1 MVRFLQNICSGDTW
15 LFTRF
20 DCYGINKR
28 ADLHTTIFH
37 IREIIMENIRIQDDL
52 YTYVNQ
58 AKLDEL
64 VIPEDMPVAG
74 GFASLSTDVEKL
86 MINEFN
92 TMCADAS
99 YPNEY
104 MANACALYMM
114 AKDVKRKKKHGIK
127 PALKNLAALKKI
139 TTLRGY
145 NLHAKELLFK
155 GIALPIS
162 IAVEPNMKDTT
173 HHCVMVTG
181 PNVILPDASYYKE
194 GREQQRD
201 QLLNLWTGF
210 AKQVLAIAGH
220 SEEECEAL
228 LKDTLAFDALVAKYV
243 KSREEWAEYVKMYN
257 PMKTGRVAGMVKPLN
272 LKKLL
277 TDLFGF
283 VPEEIIVAEPRFF
296 KNFKEVFNA
305 ETFDAYKNWAYVVT
319 LMGSCSLLSEE
330 LRDLGGAFHRAL
342 SGIAANSVPEKFA
355 YQLASAMYSEPVGL
369 YYGEK
374 YFGEEAKKDI
384 TEIVK
389 QIVATYQK
397 RIATNEILEQ
407 ATKEKAILKLNKMG
421 LKLAYPDRVEEIYNK
436 LVFDKS
442 KSLFDAV
449 SALKRI
455 RLEDNFSKLGK
466 EVDRSHW
473 AMPGHMVNACYDP
486 FVNDITFPAAIL
498 QPPFYSI
505 NQTRSENLGGIG
517 AVIGHEISHAFDSN
531 GAKCDELGNLNNW
544 WTKADEKKFNKKVN
558 AMIKQFDGIEL
569 PWGVCNGKFTVSEN
583 IADNGGMA
591 VTLDIM
597 SNSENVSFEEYFSNW
612 ARVWCQKAKPEYQA
626 LLLQVDVH
634 GPSYL
639 RANMPPRNF
648 PEWYAAFNVKKT
660 DKMYLAPSKRVIIW

>member
-1 MVRFLQNICSGDTW
+1 
-15 LFTRF
+15 
-20 DCYGINKR
+20 
-28 ADLHTTIFH
+28 
-37 IREIIMENIRIQDDL
+37 METVRIQDDL

-74 GFASLSTDVEKL
+74 GFATLSTDVEKL
-86 MINEFN
+86 MIGEFN
-92 TMCADAS
+92 TMCETAA
-99 YPNEY
+99 YPNAY
-104 MANACALYMM
+104 MARACALYTL

-127 PALKNLAALKKI
+127 PALKKLAILKK
-139 TTLRGY
+139 TATLRGF
-145 NLHAKELLFK
+145 NLHARELLIN
-155 GIALPIS
+155 GIAMPIN
-162 IAVEPNMKDTT
+162 IAVDANMKDTT
-173 HHCVMVTG
+173 HHCVMIQG
-181 PNVILPDASYYKE
+181 PDVILPDASYYKN
-194 GREQQRD
+194 EQQRD
-201 QLLNLWTGF
+201 QLLNLWSGF
-210 AKQVLAIAGH
+210 AKQVLVIAGH
-220 SEEECEAL
+220 SAEEIELL
-228 LKDTLAFDALVAKYV
+228 LKDTLAFDARIAKFV
-243 KSREEWAEYVKMYN
+243 KSQEEWSEYTKMYN

-277 TDLFGF
+277 ADLFGF
-283 VPEEIIVAEPRFF
+283 VPEEMIVTEPRFF

-305 ETFDAYKNWAYVVT
+305 DSFTAYKNWAYVTT
-319 LMGSCSLLSEE
+319 LMGNCGLLSEE
-330 LRDLGGAFHRAL
+330 LRDLGGAFRRAI
-342 SGIAANSVPEKFA
+342 SGIAAMPSAEKFA
-355 YQLASAMYSEPVGL
+355 YQLASSMYSEPVGL

-384 TEIVK
+384 TEIVQ

-397 RIATNEILEQ
+397 RIETNDILEP
-407 ATKEKAILKLNKMG
+407 ATKEKAILKLSKMG
-421 LKLAYPDRVEEIYNK
+421 LKLGYPDRVEDIYTK

-442 KSLFDAV
+442 KSLFDIV
-449 SALKRI
+449 TALKRI
-455 RLEDNFSKLGK
+455 RMEDNFSKLNK
-466 EVDRSHW
+466 EVDRTHW

-505 NQTRSENLGGIG
+505 RQTRSENLGGIG

-544 WTKADEKKFNKKVN
+544 WTKADERKFNKKVN
-558 AMIKQFDGIEL
+558 AMIKQFDGIQL
-569 PWGVCNGKFTVSEN
+569 PWGICNGKFTVSEN

-597 SNSENVSFEEYFSNW
+597 SQTEGVSFEEYFSNW

-634 GPSYL
+634 GPAYL

-648 PEWYAAFNVKKT
+648 PEWYTAFSVKKT
-660 DKMYLAPSKRVIIW
+660 DGMYLAPSKRVVIW

>member
-1 MVRFLQNICSGDTW
+1 
-15 LFTRF
+15 
-20 DCYGINKR
+20 
-28 ADLHTTIFH
+28 
-37 IREIIMENIRIQDDL
+37 MEKVRIQDDL

-58 AKLDEL
+58 AKLEEL
-64 VIPEDMPVAG
+64 VIPDDMPIAG
-74 GFASLSTDVEKL
+74 GFAALNTDVEKL
-86 MINEFN
+86 MIGEFN
-92 TMCADAS
+92 AMCKAAS
-99 YPNEY
+99 YPNEHL
-104 MANACALYMM
+104 ARACTLYTL

-127 PALKNLAALKKI
+127 PVLKHLAILKKLG
-139 TTLRGY
+139 TMRSF
-145 NLHAKELLFK
+145 NLHAKELLLK
-155 GIALPIS
+155 DIAMPIS

-173 HHCVMVTG
+173 HHCVMIQG
-181 PNVILPDASYYKE
+181 PSVILPDASYYAE
-194 GREQQRD
+194 GKEQQRD
-201 QLLNLWTGF
+201 MLLSMWSNST
-210 AKQVLAIAGH
+210 KQVLAIAGH
-220 SEEECEAL
+220 SDEAIEL
-228 LKDTLAFDALVAKYV
+228 LIQDTLAFDALVAKYV
-243 KSREEWAEYVKMYN
+243 KTSEEWSEYTKMYN
-257 PMKTGRVAGMVKPLN
+257 PMKTGRFAGMVKPLN

-283 VPEEIIVAEPRFF
+283 VPAEIIVAEPRYF
-296 KNFKEVFNA
+296 KNFKEIFNQD
-305 ETFDAYKNWAYVVT
+305 TFEIYKKWAYVIT

-342 SGIAANSVPEKFA
+342 SGIAAVSSPEKFA
-355 YQLASAMYSEPVGL
+355 YQLASGMFSEPVGL

-384 TEIVK
+384 IDIV
-389 QIVATYQK
+389 QRIVATYQK
-397 RIATNEILEQ
+397 RIADNDILEQ
-407 ATKEKAILKLNKMG
+407 ATKEKAILKLSKMG
-421 LKLAYPDRVEEIYNK
+421 IKMGYPDRVEEIYSK

-442 KSLFDAV
+442 KSLFDIV
-449 SALKRI
+449 TSLRKI
-455 RLEDNFSKLGK
+455 RMEENFAKLNK
-466 EVDRSHW
+466 EVDRTHW

-544 WTKADEKKFNKKVN
+544 WTKADERKFNKKVN

-569 PWGVCNGKFTVSEN
+569 PWGTVNGKFTVSEN

-597 SNSENVSFEEYFSNW
+597 SNSNGVSFEEYFTNW
-612 ARVWCQKAKPEYQA
+612 AKVWCQKAKPEYQA

-634 GPSYL
+634 GPCCL

-660 DKMYLAPSKRVIIW
+660 DGMYLAPSKRVIIW

>member
-1 MVRFLQNICSGDTW
+1 
-15 LFTRF
+15 
-20 DCYGINKR
+20 
-28 ADLHTTIFH
+28 
-37 IREIIMENIRIQDDL
+37 MEKIRIQDDL

-74 GFASLSTDVEKL
+74 GFASLGTEVEKL
-86 MINEFN
+86 MIGEFN
-92 TMCADAS
+92 AMCKEGTF
-99 YPNEY
+99 PNEHLER
-104 MANACALYMM
+104 ACTLFRL

-127 PALKNLAALKKI
+127 PALKHLAILKKL
-139 TTLRGY
+139 TTLRGF
-145 NLHAKELLFK
+145 NLHAKELILK
-155 GIALPIS
+155 GIKMPIS
-162 IAVEPNMKDTT
+162 IAVEANMKDTT

-181 PNVILPDASYYKE
+181 PSVILPDASYYAE
-194 GREQQRD
+194 GKEQQRD
-201 QLLNLWTGF
+201 MLLNLWSGF
-210 AKQVLAIAGH
+210 ARQVLAIAGH
-220 SEEECEAL
+220 TEEEVNTL
-228 LKDTLAFDALVAKYV
+228 IQDTLAFDAQVAKYV
-243 KSREEWAEYVKMYN
+243 KTQEEWSEYVKMYN

-277 TDLFGF
+277 ADLFGF
-283 VPEEIIVAEPRFF
+283 VPEEIIVAEPRYF

-305 ETFDAYKNWAYVVT
+305 DTFGAYKSWAYVTT

-330 LRDLGGAFHRAL
+330 LRDLGGGFMRAL
-342 SGIAANSVPEKFA
+342 SGIAAMSSAEKFA
-355 YQLASAMYSEPVGL
+355 YQLSSGMYSEPVGL

-384 TEIVK
+384 TEIVQ

-397 RIATNEILEQ
+397 RIATNDILEQ
-407 ATKEKAILKLNKMG
+407 ATKDKAILKLSKMG

-436 LVFDKS
+436 LVFDPS
-442 KSLFDAV
+442 KSLFDIV
-449 SALKRI
+449 SALRRI
-455 RLEDNFSKLGK
+455 RLEDNFSKLGS
-466 EVDRSHW
+466 EVDRTHW

-544 WTKADEKKFNKKVN
+544 WTKADERKFNKKVN

-597 SNSENVSFEEYFSNW
+597 SNSEGVSFEEYFSNW

-634 GPSYL
+634 GPAYL

-648 PEWYAAFNVKKT
+648 PEWYAAFGVKKT
-660 DKMYLAPSKRVIIW
+660 DGMYLAPSKRVVIW

>member
-1 MVRFLQNICSGDTW
+1 
-15 LFTRF
+15 
-20 DCYGINKR
+20 
-28 ADLHTTIFH
+28 
-37 IREIIMENIRIQDDL
+37 MEKIRIQDDL

-58 AKLDEL
+58 EKLDEL
-64 VIPEDMPVAG
+64 VIPADMPVAG
-74 GFASLSTDVEKL
+74 GFATLSTDVEKL
-86 MINEFN
+86 MISEFN
-92 TMCADAS
+92 TMSKEAN
-99 YPNEY
+99 YPNEHL
-104 MANACALYMM
+104 ARACTLYAL

-127 PALKNLAALKKI
+127 PALKNLSILKKLNS
-139 TTLRGY
+139 LRGY
-145 NLHAKELLFK
+145 NLHAKELILK
-155 GIALPIS
+155 GISMPVS

-173 HHCVMVTG
+173 HHCVMIQG
-181 PNVILPDASYYKE
+181 PGVILPDASYYAE
-194 GREQQRD
+194 GKEQQRD
-201 QLLNLWTGF
+201 MLLNLWSGS
-210 AKQVLAIAGH
+210 AKQVLSIAGH
-220 SEEECEAL
+220 SEEEVEKL
-228 LKDTLAFDALVAKYV
+228 IRDTLAFDALVAKYV
-243 KSREEWAEYVKMYN
+243 KSNEEWSEYTKMYN

-283 VPEEIIVAEPRFF
+283 VPEEIIVAEPRYF
-296 KNFKEVFNA
+296 KHFKEVFNQD
-305 ETFDAYKNWAYVVT
+305 TFEMYKNWAYVLT
-319 LMGSCSLLSEE
+319 LMNGCSLLSEE
-330 LRDLGGAFHRAL
+330 LRDLGGAFYRAL
-342 SGIAANSVPEKFA
+342 SGIAAVSSAEKFA
-355 YQLASAMYSEPVGL
+355 YQLASGMYSEPVGL

-384 TEIVK
+384 IDIVR

-397 RIATNEILEQ
+397 RIATNDILEQ
-407 ATKEKAILKLNKMG
+407 ATKDKAILKLSKMG
-421 LKLAYPDRVEEIYNK
+421 IKMGYPDRVEDLYTK
-436 LVFDKS
+436 LVFDES
-442 KSLFDAV
+442 KSLYDIV
-449 SALKRI
+449 RSLKQI
-455 RLEDNFSKLGK
+455 RMEENFAKLGQ

-505 NQTRSENLGGIG
+505 HQTRSENLGGIG

-544 WTKADEKKFNKKVN
+544 WTKSDERKFNKKVN
-558 AMIKQFDGIEL
+558 AMIRQFDGIEL
-569 PWGVCNGKFTVSEN
+569 PWGTVNGKFTVSEN

-634 GPSYL
+634 GPAYL

-648 PEWYAAFNVKKT
+648 PEWYAAFGVKKS
-660 DKMYLAPSKRVIIW
+660 DKMYLAPSKRVVIW

>member
-1 MVRFLQNICSGDTW
+1 
-15 LFTRF
+15 
-20 DCYGINKR
+20 
-28 ADLHTTIFH
+28 
-37 IREIIMENIRIQDDL
+37 MEKIRIQDDL

-58 AKLDEL
+58 EKLNEL
-64 VIPEDMPVAG
+64 VIPDDMPMAG
-74 GFASLSTDVEKL
+74 GFATLNTDVEKL
-86 MINEFN
+86 MIGEFN
-92 TMCADAS
+92 TMCADAA

-104 MANACALYMM
+104 LERACTLYAL

-127 PALKNLAALKKI
+127 PALKHLSILKKLSS
-139 TTLRGY
+139 LRGF
-145 NLHAKELLFK
+145 NLHARELILK
-155 GIALPIS
+155 DIGMPLS
-162 IAVEPNMKDTT
+162 IAVEPNMKDTV
-173 HHCVMVTG
+173 HHCVMVQG
-181 PNVILPDASYYKE
+181 PSVILPDASYYAE
-194 GREQQRD
+194 GKEQQKEM
-201 QLLNLWTGF
+201 LLGMWSGF
-210 AKQVLAIAGH
+210 AKQVLALAGH
-220 SEEECEAL
+220 SEEEVENL
-228 LKDTLAFDALVAKYV
+228 LRDTLAFDAKIAKYV
-243 KSREEWAEYVKMYN
+243 KTSEEWSEYVKMYN

-283 VPEEIIVAEPRFF
+283 VPEEIIVAEPRYF
-296 KNFKEVFNA
+296 KNFKEVFNQD
-305 ETFDAYKNWAYVVT
+305 TFEMYKSWAYVVT
-319 LMGSCSLLSEE
+319 LMGSCGLLSEE
-330 LRDLGGAFHRAL
+330 LRDLGGGFRRAI
-342 SGIAANSVPEKFA
+342 SGIAAVSSPEKFA
-355 YQLASAMYSEPVGL
+355 YQLASSMYSEPVGL

-384 TEIVK
+384 TEIV
-389 QIVATYQK
+389 QEIVATYQK
-397 RIATNEILEQ
+397 RIAENDILEQ
-407 ATKEKAILKLNKMG
+407 ATKDKAILKLSKMG
-421 LKLAYPDRVEEIYNK
+421 LKLGYPDRVEEIYSK
-436 LVFDKS
+436 LVFDAS

-449 SALKRI
+449 TTLRRI
-455 RLEDNFSKLGK
+455 RMEENFSKLGK
-466 EVDRSHW
+466 EVDRTHW

-505 NQTRSENLGGIG
+505 HQTRSENLGGIG

-569 PWGVCNGKFTVSEN
+569 PWGTVNGKFTVSEN

-597 SNSENVSFEEYFSNW
+597 SRTEGVSFEEYFTNW

-634 GPSYL
+634 GPCYL

-648 PEWYAAFNVKKT
+648 PEWYAAFNVRKT
-660 DKMYLAPSKRVIIW
+660 DGMYLAPSKRVVIW

>member
-1 MVRFLQNICSGDTW
+1 
-15 LFTRF
+15 
-20 DCYGINKR
+20 
-28 ADLHTTIFH
+28 
-37 IREIIMENIRIQDDL
+37 MEKIRIQDDL

-64 VIPEDMPVAG
+64 VIPEDMPIAG
-74 GFASLSTDVEKL
+74 GFASLNQDVEKL
-86 MINEFN
+86 MIGEFN
-92 TMCADAS
+92 AMCSSGS
-99 YPNEY
+99 YPNEHL
-104 MANACALYMM
+104 ARACTLYEL
-114 AKDVKRKKKHGIK
+114 ARDVKRKKKHGIK
-127 PALKNLAALKKI
+127 PALKHLSILKKLD
-139 TTLRGY
+139 TMRRF
-145 NLHAKELLFK
+145 NLHTRELILK
-155 GIALPIS
+155 DINMPLNIM
-162 IAVEPNMKDTT
+162 VEANMKDTT
-173 HHCVMVTG
+173 HHCVMIQG
-181 PNVILPDASYYKE
+181 ASVILPDVSYYKN
-194 GREQQRD
+194 EQQKD
-201 QLLNLWTGF
+201 TMLGMWSGF

-220 SEEECEAL
+220 SEEEVDRL
-228 LKDTLAFDALVAKYV
+228 IQDTLSFDALIAKYA
-243 KSREEWAEYVKMYN
+243 KSQEEWSEYVKMYN

-283 VPEEIIVAEPRFF
+283 VPEEIIVTEPRYF
-296 KNFKEVFNA
+296 KNFKEIFNQD
-305 ETFDAYKNWAYVVT
+305 TFELYRSWAYVTT

-330 LRDLGGAFHRAL
+330 LRDLGGGFRRAL
-342 SGIAANSVPEKFA
+342 SGIAANSSAEKFA
-355 YQLASAMYSEPVGL
+355 YQLASSIYSEPVGL

-384 TEIVK
+384 TEIVQ

-397 RIATNEILEQ
+397 RIATNDILEQ
-407 ATKEKAILKLNKMG
+407 ATKDKAILKLSRMG
-421 LKLAYPDRVEEIYNK
+421 LKLAYPDRVEEIYSK
-436 LVFDKS
+436 LVFDES
-442 KSLFDAV
+442 KSLFDIV
-449 SALKRI
+449 TSLRMI
-455 RLEDNFSKLGK
+455 RLEENLGKLGR
-466 EVDRSHW
+466 EVDRSRW

-544 WTKADEKKFNKKVN
+544 WTKADERKFNKKVN

-597 SNSENVSFEEYFSNW
+597 AHSENASFEEYFYNW

-639 RANMPPRNF
+639 RSNMPPRNF
-648 PEWYAAFNVKKT
+648 PEWYETFGVKKS
-660 DKMYLAPSKRVIIW
+660 DKMYLAPSKRVVIW

>member
-1 MVRFLQNICSGDTW
+1 
-15 LFTRF
+15 
-20 DCYGINKR
+20 
-28 ADLHTTIFH
+28 
-37 IREIIMENIRIQDDL
+37 MEKIRIQDDL

-58 AKLDEL
+58 EKLNEL
-64 VIPEDMPVAG
+64 VIPEDMPVSGSAVN
-74 GFASLSTDVEKL
+74 LSIEVEKL
-86 MINEFN
+86 MISEFN
-92 TMCADAS
+92 TMSAEGS
-99 YPNEY
+99 YPNEHL
-104 MANACALYMM
+104 ARACTLFSL

-139 TTLRGY
+139 TTMRGY
-145 NLHAKELLFK
+145 NLHAKDLLLN
-155 GIALPIS
+155 GIAMPLDIG
-162 IAVEPNMKDTT
+162 VEPNMKDTT
-173 HHCVMVTG
+173 HHCVMIQG
-181 PNVILPDASYYKE
+181 PSVILPDASYYKE
-194 GREQQRD
+194 GKEQQRD
-201 QLLNLWTGF
+201 QLLAMWSNF
-210 AKQVLAIAGH
+210 AKQVLTIAGH
-220 SEEECEAL
+220 DEEACELL

-243 KSREEWAEYVKMYN
+243 KTREEWSEYVKMYN

-272 LKKLL
+272 LKKML

-283 VPEEIIVAEPRFF
+283 VPEEIIVTEPRYF
-296 KNFKEVFNA
+296 KNFKEIFNQD
-305 ETFDAYKNWAYVVT
+305 TFEMYKNWAYVVT

-330 LRDLGGAFHRAL
+330 LRDLGGAFRRAL
-342 SGIAANSVPEKFA
+342 SGIAANSSAEKFA
-355 YQLASAMYSEPVGL
+355 YQLASGLYSEPVGL

-384 TEIVK
+384 IDIVK

-397 RIATNEILEQ
+397 RIANNDILEQ
-407 ATKEKAILKLNKMG
+407 ATKDKAILKLSKMG
-421 LKLAYPDRVEEIYNK
+421 LKMAYPDRVEPLYDK
-436 LVFDKS
+436 LVFDET
-442 KSLFDAV
+442 KSLFDIV
-449 SALKRI
+449 SSLRKI
-455 RLEDNFSKLGK
+455 RMLENFAKLGK
-466 EVDRSHW
+466 EVDRTHW

-505 NQTRSENLGGIG
+505 HQTRSENLGGIG

-544 WTKADEKKFNKKVN
+544 WTKADERKFNKKVN

-597 SNSENVSFEEYFSNW
+597 SNSEGVSFEEYFANW

-634 GPSYL
+634 GPAYL

-648 PEWYAAFNVKKT
+648 PEWYETFKVKKS
-660 DKMYLAPSKRVIIW
+660 DGMYIAPSKRVIIW